1 MQLIKCQKIL
11 PWHSASLGT
20 KNMPK
25 SAAAEQFQRH
35 YVNFWYNPPT
45 WKHRRVVMTVVQ
57 AWCLAAMI
65 FSSIGMIML
74 SGILPEI
81 GPILKATMKG
91 DTNNAN
97 RITVQLSINIEK
109 HKWQMRILNII
120 FFVSLSI
127 GGINY
132 LSSLSKSG
140 P

>member
-1 MQLIKCQKIL
+1 
-11 PWHSASLGT
+11 
-20 KNMPK
+20 
-25 SAAAEQFQRH
+25 
-35 YVNFWYNPPT
+35 
-45 WKHRRVVMTVVQ
+45 MTVVQ